1 LGQIPYFCALQKK
14 IILQLQMNNLFYL
27 VPVFGVVALIYTF
40 IQSAWVSK
48 QSAGNDRMKEIS
60 GHIAA
65 GAMAF
70 LKAEYKILAY
80 FVVIVGIL
88 LAFMGNKNDNS
99 HWTIGLAFVIGAV
112 FSALAGFMGM
122 RIATKSNVRTAEAAK
137 TSLSKALKVSFTGGA
152 VMGMGVAGLAVLG
165 LGALFIVFCTM
176 FGYTGLNLEKAI
188 EVLTGFSLGA
198 ESIAL
203 FARVGGGI
211 YTKAADVGADLV
223 GKVEAGIPEDD
234 PRNPATIADNVG
246 DNVGD
251 VAGMGA
257 DLFGSYVATVLATM
271 VLGRETS
278 SLNGTDNFGGLA
290 PILLPMLIAGLGI
303 LFSIVGTWFVRIGE
317 NTELSTSKVQSAL
330 NLGNWGSIVLT
341 AIVSYF
347 VVMYILPEKMIL
359 RGFEFTRMGVFYAIL
374 VGLAVG
380 TLMSIITEYYTAM
393 GKRPVDSIVQ
403 QSSTGHATN
412 IIGGLSVGM
421 ESTFLPILV
430 LAAGIFGSYQCAG
443 LYGVAIAAAG
453 MMATTAMQLAIDAFG
468 PIADNAGGIAEMSE
482 LPKEVREKTDILDAV
497 GNTTAATGKGFAIA
511 SAALTA
517 LALFAAF
524 VGIAKIDGIDIYRA
538 DVLAGLFVGAMI
550 PFIFSSLAITAVGK
564 AAMAMV
570 QEVRRQF
577 REIPGIMEGTGK
589 PEYDKC
595 VAISTDASIKKMML
609 PGAIAI
615 VSPLILGFIFGP
627 EVLGGFLAGA
637 TVSGVLMGMF
647 QNNAGGA
654 WDNAKKSFEKGVEI
668 NGKKE
673 YKGSDPHKA
682 SVTGDTVGDPFKD
695 TSGPSMNILIK
706 LMSIVSL
713 VIAPTLAKLHADKIK
728 TNREN
733 LLKTIETNM
742 NGNAHTSS
750 NTIDINANMPAT
762 AEGTAT
768 TETTSSVAT
777 VASAPKVTLG
787 TDGNAVYDLGALTT
801 INLPNDGVMNVGANS
816 DLAKMYALVKDAN
829 NADNAA
835 KLMDKKTWWNLEDV
849 QFANGSSTLTE
860 KGIATLKNLKELL
873 VCNNGMNLKLGGYT
887 DNSGDSIANVKLSDA
902 RAKAAMAELVKMGID
917 ASRLGAEG
925 YGPQFPVADNATA
938 EGKARN
944 RRIAFRVS
952 KLN

>member
-1 LGQIPYFCALQKK
+1 
-14 IILQLQMNNLFYL
+14 MDLFVL
-27 VPVFGVVALIYTF
+27 VPIFGVVALLYTF
-40 IQSAWVSK
+40 LQSNWVNK
-48 QSAGNDRMKEIS
+48 QNAGNEKMKTIS
-60 GHIAA
+60 GHIAD

-70 LKAEYKILAY
+70 LKAEYKILTY
-80 FVVIVGIL
+80 FVIVVAIL
-88 LAFMGNKNDNS
+88 LAVMGSSNS
-99 HWTIGLAFVIGAV
+99 HSHWSIGIAFVVGAI
-112 FSALAGFMGM
+112 FSALAGFIGM
-122 RIATKSNVRTAEAAK
+122 KIATKANVRTAEAAR
-137 TSLSKALKVSFTGGA
+137 TSLSKALKVSFTGGS

-165 LGALFIVFCTM
+165 LGALFLIIKQIFAPEAAVDSFEMERT
-176 FGYTGLNLEKAI
+176 I
-188 EVLTGFSLGA
+188 EILTGFSLGA

-271 VLGRETS
+271 VLGRETVS
-278 SLNGTDNFGGLA
+278 DDSFGGFA
-290 PILLPMLIAGLGI
+290 PILLPMLIAGTGI
-303 LFSIVGTWFVRIGE
+303 IFSIIGTLFVRINDNEGS
-317 NTELSTSKVQSAL
+317 STSSVQNAL
-330 NLGNWGSIVLT
+330 NLGNWGSIVIT
-341 AIVSYF
+341 AIASYF
-347 VVMYILPEKMIL
+347 LVTYILPEQMTL
-359 RGFEFTRMGVFYAIL
+359 RGHEFTKMGVFGAIM
-374 VGLAVG
+374 VGLVVG

-393 GKRPVDSIVQ
+393 GKRPVSSIVR

-421 ESTFLPILV
+421 ESTLLPIIV
-430 LAAGIFGSYQCAG
+430 LAGGIYGSYLCAG

-524 VGIAKIDGIDIYRA
+524 VGIAGIDGIDIYRA
-538 DVLAGLFVGAMI
+538 DVLAGLFVGGMI
-550 PFIFSSLAITAVGK
+550 PFIFSSLAITAVGQ

-570 QEVRRQF
+570 EEVRRQF
-577 REIPGIMEGTGK
+577 REIPGILEGK
-589 PEYDKC
+589 AQPEYEKC
-595 VAISTDASIKKMML
+595 VAISTDASIRKMML

-615 VSPLILGFIFGP
+615 ISPLLVGFIFGP

-654 WDNAKKSFEKGVEI
+654 WDNAKKSFEKGVDI
-668 NGKKE
+668 NGQTY
-673 YKGSDPHKA
+673 YKGSEPHKA

-713 VIAPTLAKLHADKIK
+713 VIAPTLAVIHKDKIEANRKAKLESLTQASNMNLPTVNADLK
-728 TNREN
+728 TVSSGPAEIKGHLNESGDFVYETGNIQKVKLNDGKTIAIGEESQMYQLYHAIKKKDQSALDPNKWYTIEN
-733 LLKTIETNM
+733 LYFTTGSSDLKPGYELTLNNLAEI
-742 NGNAHTSS
+742 
-750 NTIDINANMPAT
+750 INAYP
-762 AEGTAT
+762 
-768 TETTSSVAT
+768 
-777 VASAPKVTLG
+777 
-787 TDGNAVYDLGALTT
+787 DLK
-801 INLPNDGVMNVGANS
+801 I
-816 DLAKMYALVKDAN
+816 
-829 NADNAA
+829 
-835 KLMDKKTWWNLEDV
+835 
-849 QFANGSSTLTE
+849 
-860 KGIATLKNLKELL
+860 
-873 VCNNGMNLKLGGYT
+873 KLGGYT
-887 DNSGDSIANVKLSDA
+887 DNSGNEESNQQLSNLRAQTAKL
-902 RAKAAMAELVKMGID
+902 KLLELGVPADRIE
-917 ASRLGAEG
+917 AEG
-925 YGPQFPVADNATA
+925 YGSQHPVCEANDTD
-938 EGKARN
+938 ECKAKN
-944 RRIAFRVS
+944 RRIDVRILAF
-952 KLN
+952 